1 MMNKKNYCKRRN
13 AFTLL
18 EVVAVVAMLSVL
30 TALLLPSVE
39 TYVNRTR
46 DLKLASDLA
55 VVDSAIMLYRL
66 DMGVCPNS
74 LSILQ
79 PNYLQRQDLADAEK
93 NAFSYSLN
101 AGGNGYTLTGKNTSG
116 ATIRSK
122 GSQE

>member
-1 MMNKKNYCKRRN
+1 MMNKKNCCKRRN

-46 DLKLASDLA
+46 DLKLTSDLA
-55 VVDSAIMLYRL
+55 VVDSAIMLYRM
-66 DMGVCPNS
+66 DKGTYPNS

-79 PNYLQRQDLADAEK
+79 PDYLQRQELTDAEK
-93 NAFSYSLN
+93 NAFSYSPDA
-101 AGGNGYTLTGKNTSG
+101 AGKGYTLTGKNTSG
-116 ATIRSK
+116 ATITSK